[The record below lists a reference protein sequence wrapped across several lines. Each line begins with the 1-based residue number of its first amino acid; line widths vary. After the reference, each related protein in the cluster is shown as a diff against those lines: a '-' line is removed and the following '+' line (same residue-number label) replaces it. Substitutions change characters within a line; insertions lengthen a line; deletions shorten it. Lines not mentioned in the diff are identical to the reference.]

1 MGTISKTQS
10 IIAVTIVNCFAI
22 FFAGVYALPLFFYEE
37 KPVSKPEPLIAAPP
51 RPDPFTEIS
60 LQAEAA
66 YVIDTATGKV
76 LFAKNEEAQL
86 PLASVTKVMTALVA
100 SSLPSEMAVQ
110 VTESD
115 VASGNGG
122 LSVGEEWNL
131 KNLLDYT
138 LVVSSNSGASAIA
151 GAAGAVMANQEGD
164 ESARNEDVFVRE
176 MNRTAK
182 NLGMTQTFYLNP
194 SGLDENE
201 ELSGAYGSAKDMAIL
216 FNHILKTDP
225 LLLESTAYDSLSF
238 KSQNG
243 VSHRAVNT
251 NIIARSVPG
260 LMASKTGYTLLANG
274 NLVIVFNAGMMKP
287 IIVAVLDSTQEGRF
301 SDVEKLV
308 NASLQKIGQGK

>member
-1 MGTISKTQS
+1 MPISKTQS

-22 FFAGVYALPLFFYEE
+22 FFACVYAIPLFFYQE
-37 KPVSKPEPLIAAPP
+37 KPVPKAAPVIIAP
-51 RPDPFTEIS
+51 PPPDPFSEIS
-60 LQAEAA
+60 LHAEAA
-66 YVIDTATGKV
+66 YVVDTATGKV

-100 SSLPSEMAVQ
+100 SSFPPEMAVQ

-115 VASGNGG
+115 LASGNGG
-122 LSVGEEWNL
+122 LSLGERWNL

-151 GAAGAVMANQEGD
+151 GAAGAVMVNREGD
-164 ESARNEDVFVRE
+164 ASARNEDVFVRK
-176 MNRTAK
+176 MNETAK
-182 NLGMTQTFYLNP
+182 RLGMAQTYYLNP
-194 SGLDENE
+194 SGLDEDE
-201 ELSGAYGSAKDMAIL
+201 KLSGAYGSAKDMSIL

-238 KSQNG
+238 KSENG

-260 LMASKTGYTLLANG
+260 LIASKTGYTLLANG
-274 NLVIVFNAGMMKP
+274 NLIIVFNAGLMKP

-308 NASLQKIGQGK
+308 NASIQKIGQGK